1 MNRREFLGNAVL
13 VGAGTVIGGCVGG
26 RTTALAGDFAWGC
39 LLHVG
44 ANMWGDWT
52 FDGKRIPV
60 SPEDERVKWPDLKL
74 SAKGVLPSIT
84 RGYLRLER
92 PVFHECTDLM
102 RGEGLNLVML
112 DVGESLAFPSHPELA
127 VAGSWSPDAYRVELE
142 RLRGLGLEPVP
153 KLNFSAGH
161 DQWLKQ
167 YHYVTSTK
175 KYYEVVADVIRDT
188 CEVFGSPRYFHLGFD
203 EEIVA
208 AVAGRQVAVM
218 RQGELWWHDFFHA
231 VREVER
237 HGAQAMLWSDKICGG
252 REEFLKRMSKGVL
265 QVPWYYGKDFSDEKL
280 KWDPKFEQSQKWD
293 IQRNL
298 ASAILELDKAGF
310 DMMPCTSNWECP
322 EATEAMVGFC
332 RARVDPRH
340 LKGFLTAPWAD
351 CYTEEKPKLLAGIRL
366 LGAAKRKFS

>member
-127 VAGSWSPDAYRVELE
+127 ARRV
-142 RLRGLGLEPVP
+142 P
-153 KLNFSAGH
+153 
-161 DQWLKQ
+161 
-167 YHYVTSTK
+167 
-175 KYYEVVADVIRDT
+175 
-188 CEVFGSPRYFHLGFD
+188 
-203 EEIVA
+203 
-208 AVAGRQVAVM
+208 
-218 RQGELWWHDFFHA
+218 
-231 VREVER
+231 
-237 HGAQAMLWSDKICGG
+237 
-252 REEFLKRMSKGVL
+252 
-265 QVPWYYGKDFSDEKL
+265 
-280 KWDPKFEQSQKWD
+280 
-293 IQRNL
+293 
-298 ASAILELDKAGF
+298 
-310 DMMPCTSNWECP
+310 
-322 EATEAMVGFC
+322 C
-332 RARVDPRH
+332 RAGAPSRPR
-340 LKGFLTAPWAD
+340 P
-351 CYTEEKPKLLAGIRL
+351 
-366 LGAAKRKFS
+366 